1 MSYVITKLPDG
12 DVSLGN
18 LNGEFVSLSD
28 SISDYATG
36 GYAIISGE
44 TANTNNTPNLINCDL
59 WRVLTAAPV
68 GGQGGYHPVWNPST
82 QKVQIFQNAATSNPD
97 SEVPNGTDLSG
108 YVFNLLLLGY

>member
-44 TANTNNTPNLINCDL
+44 TANTNNTPNLGMDENAVSDVHKMFPGLDRIQ
-59 WRVLTAAPV
+59 AA
-68 GGQGGYHPVWNPST
+68 
-82 QKVQIFQNAATSNPD
+82 
-97 SEVPNGTDLSG
+97 
-108 YVFNLLLLGY
+108 